1 MRNRHQSLAH
11 RKGGV
16 SMTKQLTFEEMY
28 ERYNQ
33 YRRVCGRKEFTTYSV
48 INRFYN
54 RRKNYDTP
62 YLTQQMVDDWCE
74 KSEGETNV
82 SYSIRV
88 FSVLSFLRYVAVE
101 KKWVDIKIPETPP
114 HAHETAI
121 PHSFTDEELDNL
133 FKACEEMPKS
143 CVMDKLLT
151 RMELPVM
158 LRLMISAGLRPIE
171 TRMLRCQDVNFENGI
186 VNIVNT
192 KGYRQHIVVLH
203 DSMLQLLKKYHTN
216 VTKLIGDDRLYLFPK
231 VNSKQIVGQLCL
243 FPTVN
248 KEYRPVEWLRENF
261 SNVWYKYNSSKA
273 TAGMLRHHYAIMNI
287 NSMTGLKQEDTYKKL
302 LALSKSMG
310 HRSLVSTMWYYS
322 LVPRLADI
330 IDNLSGETYDKII
343 PVLNYDDI

>member
-33 YRRVCGRKEFTTYSV
+33 YRRVCGRKDFTRYSV

-62 YLTQQMVDDWCE
+62 YLTQQMVDDWCK

-82 SYSIRV
+82 SRSIRV
-88 FSVLSFLRYVAVE
+88 FSVLSFLRYIAVE

-114 HAHETAI
+114 HAYETAI
-121 PHSFTDEELDNL
+121 PHSFTEEELDNL
-133 FKACEEMPKS
+133 FQACREIPLS
-143 CVMDKLLT
+143 CNMDKFLSRL
-151 RMELPVM
+151 ELPVM
-158 LRLMISAGLRPIE
+158 LSLMISAGLRPIE
-171 TRMLRCQDVNFENGI
+171 TRLLRCQDVNFENGV

-203 DSMLQLLKKYHTN
+203 DSMLQMLKNYYEKSIYI
-216 VTKLIGDDRLYLFPK
+216 VGKERLYLFP
-231 VNSKQIVGQLCL
+231 SYYL
-243 FPTVN
+243 
-248 KEYRPVEWLRENF
+248 EYRPVEWLRKNF
-261 SNVWYKYNSSKA
+261 SYVWYKYNSAKA

-287 NSMTGLKQEDTYKKL
+287 NSLIGLKQQDSYKKL